1 MGREKASAALRV
13 LVSADCSKQIPF
25 SNGISIQT
33 PVVSRSVS
41 RKYVHHFVRETCAA
55 KLWAE
60 QFPAYHLD
68 LTIANLSPFHQKAEG
83 FRLECPPHWTTPYDV
98 VCHLLFTQT
107 SPQPCNVCPET
118 VHPHAHVVSK

>member
-68 LTIANLSPFHQKAEG
+68 LTILP
-83 FRLECPPHWTTPYDV
+83 
-98 VCHLLFTQT
+98 
-107 SPQPCNVCPET
+107 
-118 VHPHAHVVSK
+118 